1 MKTAIEELP
10 RSDQVEGAPHPSE
23 TLTVF
28 GQQEA
33 SNQFLAAFN
42 SGRLHH
48 AWMVTGVRGIG
59 KATLTWQI
67 AKFLLAT
74 PDPNNGGGLFAAPE
88 TSFTLSIDTEHPIVR
103 RIKAGSEPGVMSVRR
118 AYDEKRKKFKQMI
131 TLDEIRNVKS
141 FFTLSA
147 TDRGRRIVILDCA
160 EEMNQS
166 AANALLKILE
176 EPPQN
181 AYLFL
186 VSHQPARLLPTIRSR
201 CRELR
206 LKQLT
211 PLDMVWSLEAAKVD
225 VTDIDQN
232 ALAILASGSVGEAV
246 KMINLNGLEIFKFIL
261 DIFETLPRLD
271 NEKVIALSEKF
282 SQTGEADSFEFFVSL
297 LELAL
302 NRLALIGAKSERH
315 ASTTIFNEATVFRRL
330 CPNLHAA
337 ISWAKLTQELSAR
350 LRHGHAVNLDP
361 AALILDTFFQIEAC
375 AAKTAQ

>member
-1 MKTAIEELP
+1 MNTPLGEFPL
-10 RSDQVEGAPHPSE
+10 SDQVEGAPHPKNTS
-23 TLTVF
+23 TIF

-33 SNQFLAAFN
+33 IDQFLAAFN
-42 SGRLHH
+42 ARRLHH
-48 AWMVTGVRGIG
+48 AWMVTGARGIG

-74 PDPNNGGGLFAAPE
+74 PDPNAGIGLFGGPEAAL
-88 TSFTLSIDTEHPIVR
+88 TLSIDAEHPIAR
-103 RIKAGSEPGVMSVRR
+103 RIRAGSEPGVMCVRR

-131 TLDEIRNVKS
+131 TVDEIRNLKS

-147 TDRGRRIVILDCA
+147 KDGGQRIVIVDCA

-186 VSHQPARLLPTIRSR
+186 ISHQPARLLPTIRSR

-206 LKQLT
+206 LKQLS
-211 PLDMVWSLEAAKVD
+211 PLDMAQSLEAAELEVS
-225 VTDIDQN
+225 DIDLD
-232 ALAILASGSVGEAV
+232 ALAVLAGGSVGEAV
-246 KMINLNGLEIFKFIL
+246 KLINLNGLDVFKRIL
-261 DIFETLPRLD
+261 DIFETLPRLN
-271 NEKVIALSEKF
+271 NEKALALSKTF
-282 SQTGEADSFEFFVSL
+282 SQSGGSNDFEFFVSL
-297 LELAL
+297 LELVL
-302 NRLALIGAKSERH
+302 NRLTLIGTKADGQ
-315 ASTTIFNEATVFRRL
+315 AGTTLFNEASIFQRL
-330 CPNLHAA
+330 CPNRHAA
-337 ISWAKLTQELSAR
+337 IQWAELTQELSAR
-350 LRHGHAVNLDP
+350 LRQGHAVNLDP

>member
-1 MKTAIEELP
+1 MTATLEKLP
-10 RSDQVEGAPHPSE
+10 RSDQLEGVPHPSE
-23 TLTVF
+23 TSIIF
-28 GQQEA
+28 GQQA
-33 SNQFLAAFN
+33 AINQFLAAFN
-42 SGRLHH
+42 TGRLHH

-74 PDPNNGGGLFAAPE
+74 PDPINGGGLFGLPE
-88 TSFTLSIDTEHPIVR
+88 PVLTLYIDKEHPIVR
-103 RIKAGSEPGVMSVRR
+103 RIEAGSEPGLMSVRR

-131 TLDEIRNVKS
+131 TVDEIRNIKS

-147 TDRGRRIVILDCA
+147 TDGGRRVVILDCA
-160 EEMNQS
+160 EDMNQS

-181 AYLFL
+181 AYLLL

-211 PLDMVWSLEAAKVD
+211 PLDMVRSLEAAEID
-225 VTDIDQN
+225 VTDIDPN
-232 ALAILASGSVGEAV
+232 ALEVLAGGSVGEAV
-246 KMINLNGLEIFKFIL
+246 KLMNLNGMAIFELIL

-271 NEKVIALSEKF
+271 NKKVIALSEKF
-282 SQTGEADSFEFFVSL
+282 SQNNKADSFEFFVSL

-302 NRLALIGAKSERH
+302 NRLALIGTKSDGQ
-315 ASTTIFNEATVFRRL
+315 AGKTIFNEAAVFRRI
-330 CPNLHAA
+330 CPNRHAA
-337 ISWAKLTQELSAR
+337 IRWAELTQELSAR
-350 LRHGHAVNLDP
+350 LRHGYAVNLDP